1 MKKGYA
7 DKHQVIYSDFK
18 NINLKDIGVYYSVH
32 YSDIYEDVLDAYYD
46 ADYDDDWILV
56 EGVELS
62 QVVKN
67 LNNVEYVDTDDDHIK
82 YIFGKL
88 MDYEKY
94 NHFLMVGY
102 NSNWRGQTGY
112 AFKHNYFDVFYRDYD
127 CDLFYQSSSVNGK
140 VLNLT
145 EHSHDVP
152 MGFTTQI
159 IGLTDKEYE
168 RLENADFDSVIKFA
182 KKFQ

>member
-7 DKHQVIYSDFK
+7 ERHQVIYSNFE
-18 NINLKDIGVYYSVH
+18 NIDLLKDIGVYYSVPNENIKVDFQEF
-32 YSDIYEDVLDAYYD
+32 YCDEEDSSYT
-46 ADYDDDWILV
+46 IV

-62 QVVKN
+62 QVVEN
-67 LNNVEYVDTDDDHIK
+67 FNNIEYFETDEEHIK
-82 YIFGKL
+82 YVLSLL
-88 MDYEKY
+88 MDYKKY

-112 AFKHNYFDVFYRDYD
+112 TFIHNYLDVFYRDYD
-127 CDLFYQSSSVNGK
+127 CDLFYQSSSKNGK
-140 VLNLT
+140 VLYLT

-152 MGFTTQI
+152 LGFTTQI

-168 RLENADFDSVIKFA
+168 RLENKDYDSVIKFA
-182 KKFQ
+182 RKF